1 MICQQVKKRLRRAVV
16 ESILYISSHPKVH
29 NVLSFWQRLPY
40 SHGVKMNIISASL
53 ALVIFGG
60 FCLFVGLPVFYG
72 IGAAVLV
79 GAIVGK

>member
-1 MICQQVKKRLRRAVV
+1 
-16 ESILYISSHPKVH
+16 
-29 NVLSFWQRLPY
+29 
-40 SHGVKMNIISASL
+40 MNIISASL